1 MSKKKFETILHQR
14 IAEFKKKMNHRELD
28 IFNRRI
34 FAEDPETLAKIGKRY
49 GISRER
55 VRQIQKNIIAKMK
68 ESFKHTLPDYSA
80 YSEGASGD

>member
-1 MSKKKFETILHQR
+1 
-14 IAEFKKKMNHRELD
+14 MNKRELD

-68 ESFKHTLPDYSA
+68 ESFKHTLPDYAA